1 MDLPDKQLLDAAPDA
16 MVVVDESGKIVL
28 VNRQTESLFGY
39 RREQLLGQ
47 RIEVLLPERFR
58 EHHPA
63 HRQQFFEDSRVRPM
77 GQGLEL
83 YGRREDGT
91 EFPIEISL
99 SSVEIKQGKFVA
111 SAIRDVT
118 ARKEAEQ
125 LLEVAKE
132 IAESAT
138 ATKSR
143 FLAAASHDLRQ
154 PLQSIGLYLSV
165 LDRKLED
172 TKTREISG
180 KIRSSLDTMG
190 ELLDALLDISKLDGG
205 AVEPNKK
212 FFSIQTLFN
221 QLLADNEPHAH
232 KKGLALHCE
241 PSSCVVHSDPALLQ
255 RIVENFVTN
264 ALRYTESGRI
274 DVRCESR
281 GDTLRIEVIDTG
293 IGMPTDALEA
303 IFEEYFQLDNPVR
316 DRRKGLGLGLSIV
329 KHIARLL
336 DHHLDVVSVPGE
348 GSTFAVEVP
357 LGKAIEQR
365 SEPPEKTCTPR
376 MREAIVLFI
385 DDDPSIVDAIGMLL
399 EAEGAEVHTALNGDE
414 ALAHIAAGVRPD
426 IVVSDYRLPGYDG
439 IEVVR
444 RVRQAT
450 VEDLPAVIM
459 TGDTSSQEIEAS
471 NLAHCTVIHKPVDTD
486 QLLSMIERANT

>member
-1 MDLPDKQLLDAAPDA
+1 MDLPDRQLLDAAPDA
-16 MVVVDESGKIVL
+16 MVVVDESGEIVL

-39 RREQLLGQ
+39 TRNQLLGEC
-47 RIEVLLPERFR
+47 IEVLLPKRFR
-58 EHHPA
+58 EHHPTY
-63 HRQQFFEDSRVRPM
+63 RQQFFKDSRVRPM

-83 YGRREDGT
+83 YGQRKDGT

-99 SSVEIKQGKFVA
+99 SPVESKQGKLVA

-118 ARKEAEQ
+118 PRKEAEQ
-125 LLEVAKE
+125 LLEAARE

-165 LDRKLED
+165 LDRRLED
-172 TKTREISG
+172 PKIQEISG
-180 KIRSSLDTMG
+180 KMRSSLDTMG
-190 ELLDALLDISKLDGG
+190 ELLNALLDISNLDGG
-205 AVEPNKK
+205 SVVPKK
-212 FFSIQTLFN
+212 KDFLVQTMFN

-232 KKGLALHCE
+232 EKGLTFHCE
-241 PSSCVVHSDPALLQ
+241 PSPCVAHSDPALLQ

-264 ALRYTESGRI
+264 AVRYTDSGRV

-281 GDTLRIEVIDTG
+281 DDTLRIEVKDTG
-293 IGMPTDALEA
+293 IGMPADTLET

-336 DHHLDVVSVPGE
+336 DHRLGVTSVPGE

-357 LGKAIEQR
+357 IGQAIEPLAEAPTR
-365 SEPPEKTCTPR
+365 APTRKTREP
-376 MREAIVLFI
+376 IVLFI
-385 DDDPSIVDAIGMLL
+385 DDDPSIVDAVGMLL
-399 EAEGAEVHTALNGDE
+399 ETVGAVVHTALNGDE

-426 IVVSDYRLPGYDG
+426 ILVSDYRLPGYSG
-439 IEVVR
+439 VEVVR
-444 RVRQAT
+444 RVRRAT
-450 VEDLPAVIM
+450 VAHLPSVLM
-459 TGDTSSQEIEAS
+459 TGDTSLQEIEAA
-471 NLAHCTVIHKPVDTD
+471 NLSRCTVLHKPVDTD
-486 QLLSMIERANT
+486 RLISMIVNINV